1 MNNEENQFENFQYS
15 QETKEL
21 LNINLSN
28 DDLNNLDHIYN
39 YYDSQNIQRNY
50 EDLIEDI
57 YIFIFKRNLSITQ
70 LSKIYKVNQRIIKR
84 WLKELGMDK
93 LLEVEKGVDSVEKSN
108 FKNNES
114 DELLKKNKLKFD
126 FLEKSKHPK
135 RVIEFLNYLE
145 NVKGKSINTIKGY
158 SVDLGL
164 FFKFLKVYKGLEN
177 NIELEK
183 IEEVEI
189 FDLGDNFI
197 KDISLSDIYAFLA
210 FLEKVRNNSAYA
222 RARKVATLKSF
233 FKFLNSKIKLIDENP
248 TVELE
253 SPKINKRHP
262 VYLTLD
268 QSITVLNSMDKENK
282 NYYRDYCI
290 LTLFLNCGM
299 RLSELCNIEI
309 EKIKGDTLT
318 IIGKGNKERTVYLND
333 ASIAAIENYLKNRN
347 DSKATEEA
355 KKYLF
360 LSSKYRP
367 INKRSVEILVKKHIE
382 NAGFKDQKYTPHKL
396 RHTAATLMYKYG
408 NVDIRSLQNILG
420 HENISTTQIYTHV
433 DDETLREAVK
443 TNPLA
448 NIK

>member
-1 MNNEENQFENFQYS
+1 MKYEQ
-15 QETKEL
+15 
-21 LNINLSN
+21 NINEIISN
-28 DDLNNLDHIYN
+28 NIFNSKDMDNLNDIYN
-39 YYDSQNIQRNY
+39 NYDNLGVTRDYENY
-50 EDLIEDI
+50 IEHI
-57 YIFIFKRNLSITQ
+57 YIFYNKMNMSIDEIAN
-70 LSKIYKVNQRIIKR
+70 IY
-84 WLKELGMDK
+84 
-93 LLEVEKGVDSVEKSN
+93 
-108 FKNNES
+108 
-114 DELLKKNKLKFD
+114 KKNKRIIQMWIEELKLDSFNSD
-126 FLEKSKHPK
+126 EKMNLNDNSNIQLELNKKVEIKKIEENKLPK
-135 RVIEFLNYLE
+135 RVDDFVSYLKNIKEQSPNTIKNYTYDLTLLFKYLVGRNQDVENYDNVEIGFVDDNFIRNITLSDLYDFLNY
-145 NVKGKSINTIKGY
+145 V
-158 SVDLGL
+158 
-164 FFKFLKVYKGLEN
+164 
-177 NIELEK
+177 
-183 IEEVEI
+183 
-189 FDLGDNFI
+189 
-197 KDISLSDIYAFLA
+197 
-210 FLEKVRNNSAYA
+210 EKVRNNSAYA
-222 RARKVATLKSF
+222 KARKVATLKSF

-318 IIGKGNKERTVYLND
+318 IIGKGNKERTVYLNE

>member
-70 LSKIYKVNQRIIKR
+70 LSEIYKVNQRIIKR

-93 LLEVEKGVDSVEKSN
+93 LLEVEKGVDSVKKSN

-145 NVKGKSINTIKGY
+145 NVKGKSVNTIKGY

-189 FDLGDNFI
+189 SDLGDNFI
-197 KDISLSDIYAFLA
+197 KDITLSDIYAFLA

-318 IIGKGNKERTVYLND
+318 IIGKGNKERTVYLNE

-347 DSKATEEA
+347 DLKATEEA